1 MDILEKSIQ
10 QFDSKVKYVSSDWA
24 YFSYNQNLSDSGW
37 KIHISSQM
45 KDAVSIFTIVA
56 SFLRKIE
63 CSFKVAKDIESLKKI
78 NSPRETSPIA
88 NKFMAIYPAN
98 NKQAREIILALH
110 EKLARYFSPRILSDF
125 QCGKHSPLHY
135 RFGSFKK
142 IQKYDENNHKIIYLL
157 KNEEGDWVEDI
168 RKNFPVIPDWKE
180 DLFTPEEKQ
189 EFFGE
194 IGKIPENH
202 LINNYRFEII
212 LKKCNRGN
220 VYRAQKKDTG
230 EKVIVKQVR
239 PFVGNDVEGKHFAIA
254 EIKNE
259 ANMLKTLGSQL
270 YTANFI
276 DEFEVDGD
284 YFVIQSF
291 IEGYSYFDLI
301 GKDRLTYRTK
311 LKLIDNLISIVN
323 SIHSLGYKIVDLS
336 PTNFIYREDGSIFLI
351 DLENVSPIKDVR
363 RYIKTPFMVNPDN
376 DLSASSIN
384 QDYFAVAMTSFAI
397 LVGRTLVFSSGDDR
411 YDISC
416 IDKIKQALQIAKN
429 MEYISESVYY
439 WLIYLLNLSESKEP
453 THIIKKINEIEF
465 SNIDMSEVNFN
476 VSCYDFK
483 KESEKIAH
491 FILSQ
496 NMDCTGRILPSNEFG
511 EFVDPISFQHGL
523 SGYIIFVMQ
532 CLSAPELNLVKH
544 WVQQIEIIR
553 DSKSYLYQKSLY
565 FGTSGFL
572 WALILLFEKTG
583 DIFYKN
589 KATSLVNEILLDYD
603 NIGKQDFVL
612 GKAGVL
618 LSLMRYY
625 ELEKTV
631 YLEEF
636 IHTAISNLEEE
647 ISKDFSQHNSLFDY
661 SFAHGKA
668 GIIYVFNEYKILF
681 DNKKFDSTISIFTE
695 EVAKILSQEILKNK
709 NSYNN
714 LELSWCDG
722 LSGFVLYLCL
732 VEPLKYSKLISD
744 ARVLILDHHLSME
757 TCYCHGISSLL
768 QTYAYV
774 FGDNDKNNIVQLLL
788 TKSFRKYD
796 ELLVF
801 QSENRNYDYFD
812 FGIGTLGIYW
822 ALLGFQFPFELK
834 KEAIQ

>member
-1 MDILEKSIQ
+1 MDVLENSIQ
-10 QFDSKVKYVSSDWA
+10 QFDSKVKYVSSDWV
-24 YFSYNQNLSDSGW
+24 YFGYNKNLSDSGW

-45 KDAVSIFTIVA
+45 KDAVSIFTLVA
-56 SFLRKIE
+56 SFLREIE
-63 CSFKVAKDIESLKKI
+63 CSFKVVKDIESLKKI

-88 NKFMAIYPAN
+88 NKFMTIYPAN
-98 NKQAREIILALH
+98 DKQAREIILALR
-110 EKLARYFSPRILSDF
+110 EKLAIYFSPRILSDF

-142 IQKYDENNHKIIYLL
+142 IQEYDEKNHKIIYLL
-157 KNEEGDWVEDI
+157 KNEEGNWVEDV

-189 EFFGE
+189 ELFGE
-194 IGKIPENH
+194 IGRIPENH
-202 LINNYRFEII
+202 LINNYKFEII
-212 LKKCNRGN
+212 LKKSNRGN
-220 VYRAQKKDTG
+220 VYRAKKKDTG

-239 PFVGNDVEGKHFAIA
+239 PFVSNDVEGKHFAIA

-259 ANMLKTLGSQL
+259 ANMLKILDSQL

-284 YFVIQSF
+284 YFVVQSF

-301 GKDRLTYRTK
+301 GEERFSYRTK

-351 DLENVSPIKDVR
+351 DLENVSLIKDVR
-363 RYIKTPFMVNPDN
+363 RYVKTPFMVNPDN
-376 DLSASSIN
+376 DLSESSIN

-397 LVGRTLVFSSGDDR
+397 LVGRTLAFSPGDNL

-416 IDKIKQALQIAKN
+416 IDKIKQALRIAKN

-439 WLIYLLNLSESKEP
+439 WLIYLLNLSEAKES
-453 THIIKKINEIEF
+453 TNIIKKINEIEIL
-465 SNIDMSEVNFN
+465 NIDMSEVDFN

-496 NMDCTGRILPSNEFG
+496 NIDSTGRLLPSNEFG
-511 EFVDPISFQHGL
+511 EFVNPISFQHGL
-523 SGYIIFVMQ
+523 SGYIIFVTQ
-532 CLSAPELNLVKH
+532 CLSSSELKLVKQ
-544 WVQQIEIIR
+544 WVQKIEITR
-553 DSKSYLYQKSLY
+553 DSKSYLYQNSLY
-565 FGTSGFL
+565 FGASGFL
-572 WALILLFEKTG
+572 WALILLFERTG

-589 KATSLVNEILLDYD
+589 KATTLVSEILLGYND
-603 NIGKQDFVL
+603 ISEQDFVL

-625 ELEKTV
+625 ELEGTA

-636 IHTAISNLEEE
+636 IHTAISELQEE
-647 ISKDFSQHNSLFDY
+647 IGQDFSQYNSLFDY

-668 GIIYVFNEYKILF
+668 GIAYVLNEYKILF
-681 DNKKFDSTISIFTE
+681 DSKKFDSIISIYTE
-695 EVAKILSQEILKNK
+695 EIAKILSQEILKNK

-722 LSGFVLYLCL
+722 LSGLILYLCL
-732 VEPLKYSKLISD
+732 VEPLKYSKLISE
-744 ARVLILDHHLSME
+744 ARVVILNHHLSME
-757 TCYCHGISSLL
+757 TCYCHGIASLL

-774 FGDNDKNNIVQLLL
+774 FGDKDKNDIVQLLL

-801 QSENRNYDYFD
+801 QSENRNYEYFD

-822 ALLGFQFPFELK
+822 ALLEFQFPFELK